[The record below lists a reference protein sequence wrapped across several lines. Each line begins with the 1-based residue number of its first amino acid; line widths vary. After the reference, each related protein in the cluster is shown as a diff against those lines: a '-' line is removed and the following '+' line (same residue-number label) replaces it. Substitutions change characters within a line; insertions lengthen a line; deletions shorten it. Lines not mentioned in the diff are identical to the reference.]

1 MSDILLL
8 LSPPLLLFGRDAEM
22 RAVEEGYREAFVS
35 QPSSM
40 LEAWR
45 QGKLLLDV
53 FSTETLPTFVY
64 EVSEH
69 TGPLRIVFHCF
80 RGELGNVFVP
90 STRHGVHKQL
100 GNTVH

>member
-1 MSDILLL
+1 
-8 LSPPLLLFGRDAEM
+8 M

-53 FSTETLPTFVY
+53 FSPDTLPTFMY
-64 EVSEH
+64 EVGGS
-69 TGPLRIVFHCF
+69 
-80 RGELGNVFVP
+80 
-90 STRHGVHKQL
+90 RH
-100 GNTVH
+100 